1 MQPESSLMLPC
12 TAAVDTVC
20 GDLQKCGTTS
30 MAHYL
35 QAHPG
40 ISGLAG
46 MPGNE
51 TFQKESHFFGGILGR
66 GCASSAA
73 LYRSFFP
80 TILTRYA
87 GRFW

>member
-1 MQPESSLMLPC
+1 
-12 TAAVDTVC
+12 
-20 GDLQKCGTTS
+20 

-40 ISGLAG
+40 ISGIAG

-51 TFQKESHFFGGILGR
+51 TFQKESHFFGGILGKDA
-66 GCASSAA
+66 ASSAT

-80 TILTRYA
+80 TFITR
-87 GRFW
+87 

>member
-1 MQPESSLMLPC
+1 MQQLFLAQPLNQVPPLLLLVIS
-12 TAAVDTVC
+12 T
-20 GDLQKCGTTS
+20 LQKCGTTS

-51 TFQKESHFFGGILGR
+51 TFQKESHFFGGILGK
-66 GCASSAA
+66 GAASSAV

-80 TILTRYA
+80 TFITR
-87 GRFW
+87 